1 MSKENGNDARRL
13 SELTIGDAKRILVYG
28 TMLVLAAILFALLVG
43 KVIVALLLGV
53 VAGIYLLPVQK
64 WLEAR
69 LHARAGSALVTIALI
84 VVPLV
89 VLVGYA
95 WYEMSGYSNL
105 VHEKRVEIINSIS
118 SSLAHYLPVSREGT
132 RAGLRVAF
140 TEAITRSA
148 EAIQD
153 LRKGS
158 ALLLASLAIFFFTVF
173 YVLTQRERVNAY
185 IKLRVPGEYLPLY
198 DRLVENIG
206 GVLRGVLRAV
216 FIDQF
221 LKGAAIL
228 LLNVVFGVPLAV
240 VLAIITFLVG
250 FFPLLGEWTIYIPIC
265 IYLLVFR
272 SDPLSAGIYL
282 GVGILMTL
290 ASTFIVRPRLAAG
303 STRQFNFY
311 WMLIGLVAGVYAFGV
326 AGLILGPAILGF
338 VKAVVD
344 TLLGDV
350 RYETSLL
357 KSEGEQLREQAAT
370 QLTQERQQAAS
381 ATD

>member
-1 MSKENGNDARRL
+1 MSTQNNDARRL
-13 SELTIGDAKRILVYG
+13 SELTVADAKRILVYG
-28 TMLVLAAILFALLVG
+28 TTLVLAVVLFALLVG
-43 KVIVALLLGV
+43 KVLVALLLGV
-53 VAGIYLLPVQK
+53 VAGVYLLPVQK

-69 LHARAGSALVTIALI
+69 LRARAGSALVTIALI

-89 VLVGYA
+89 MLVGYA

-105 VHEKRVEIINSIS
+105 VREKRAEIINSIS
-118 SSLAHYLPVSREGT
+118 ASLAHYLPVSREGT

-173 YVLTQRERVNAY
+173 YVLTQRVRISAY
-185 IKLRVPGEYLPLY
+185 LKLRVPGEYLPLY
-198 DRLVENIG
+198 ERLVENIG
-206 GVLRGVLRAV
+206 GALRGVVRAV

-221 LKGAAIL
+221 LKGVAIL

-240 VLAIITFLVG
+240 VLAIITFLIG
-250 FFPLLGEWTIYIPIC
+250 FFPLLGEWTIYIPVS

-272 SDPLSAGIYL
+272 NQPLSAGIYF

-290 ASTFIVRPRLAAG
+290 ASTFIIRPRLAAG

-311 WMLIGLVAGVYAFGV
+311 WMLVALIAGVYAFGI
-326 AGLILGPAILGF
+326 AGLVLGPAILGF
-338 VKAVVD
+338 VKAVFD
-344 TLLGDV
+344 TLFGDV

-357 KSEGEQLREQAAT
+357 KSEGEQQREQKAI
-370 QLTQERQQAAS
+370 QQTREEQAIGAS
-381 ATD
+381 D